1 MLLLSD
7 DEGNSVRQEAD
18 VIRAKIA
25 DLTRNAARL
34 ENLPSEVSS
43 KEPRDCS
50 DSAEAGRTSQNLNVK
65 ALKQHGLL
73 PPTSLGRVDV
83 FLATEFHGGPFQREE
98 NEYFACENDDES
110 YAASLSVC
118 ETSLG
123 ARTGARGAHSSGLGG
138 TEAVVCAGG
147 RRHKEDRDDIGDG
160 KQERL
165 WVSTRLLTV
174 G

>member
-7 DEGNSVRQEAD
+7 DEGDSVRQEAD
-18 VIRAKIA
+18 GIRAKIA

-43 KEPRDCS
+43 EEPLDCS
-50 DSAEAGRTSQNLNVK
+50 DGAEAGKASQNLKCK
-65 ALKQHGLL
+65 ALKQHSVL

-83 FLATEFHGGPFQREE
+83 FLATEFHGGPFQSEE
-98 NEYFACENDDES
+98 NEYYARENDDES

-123 ARTGARGAHSSGLGG
+123 ARTGVRGAHSSGLGG
-138 TEAVVCAGG
+138 TAAVVCAGG
-147 RRHKEDRDDIGDG
+147 RRREEHRGDVGGG
-160 KQERL
+160 KQERM
-165 WVSTRLLTV
+165 WVSTRVFTV